1 MNNQILCLSLYS
13 NQMTNNNNLKNQIMS
28 KFNLVVENLQ
38 NSLKSNGVEVSDSIV
53 VDFLNEYIDE
63 NEVEDGDF
71 IESDGILMELSDYV
85 SEM

>member
-1 MNNQILCLSLYS
+1 
-13 NQMTNNNNLKNQIMS
+13 MTNNNNLKNQIMS

>member
-1 MNNQILCLSLYS
+1 
-13 NQMTNNNNLKNQIMS
+13 MS
-28 KFNLVVENLQ
+28 KFNLVLVENLQ
-38 NSLKSNGVEVSDSIV
+38 NSLKSSGVEVSESIV

-71 IESDGILMELSDYV
+71 VESDGILAELTDYV